1 MDILDLATIRKH
13 LDIDEVRH
21 DCERNFDEY
30 SKGNSVVPP
39 VGYLAFPDGECHIKY
54 GYIKGDPYFVVK
66 IAAGF
71 YKNVAIGLKPS
82 VGMMLICSTETGY
95 PLAVLNDEGH
105 LTDMRTAI
113 AGSIAA
119 KHLAPADI
127 QRIGIVGAGIQARLQ
142 LECLRSITDCRRV
155 LVWNRTV
162 ANAKALV
169 QSLSDSNLDAHI
181 AEDLE
186 YLVRTC
192 NLIVTT
198 TPAKEP
204 LIRADW
210 VQAGTHITAVGA
222 DAPEKQE
229 LDEALME
236 RADICVVDSA
246 SQCTDHGEIHTA
258 IANGLID
265 ASKLKELGDVIGGR
279 TTGREAP
286 EQISVADLTGVAV
299 QDIAIATSVYKRWR
313 QA

>member
-1 MDILDLATIRKH
+1 MDILDLATIKKH

-54 GYIKGDPYFVVK
+54 GYIEGDPHFVVK

-82 VGMMLICSTETGY
+82 VGLMLICSTETGY
-95 PLAVLNDEGH
+95 PLAILNDEGH

-119 KHLAPADI
+119 KLLALADI
-127 QRIGIVGAGIQARLQ
+127 QRIGIVGAGTQARLQ

-162 ANAKALV
+162 ANAQALV
-169 QSLSDSNLDAHI
+169 RSLSDSNMDAHV

-186 YLVRTC
+186 YLVRAC

-210 VQAGTHITAVGA
+210 VQAGTHIAAIGA

-236 RADICVVDSA
+236 RAKPVRHSRRPSPATKPGSA
-246 SQCTDHGEIHTA
+246 AGSSCCAAKSWSAAPISARARRHT
-258 IANGLID
+258 
-265 ASKLKELGDVIGGR
+265 R
-279 TTGREAP
+279 
-286 EQISVADLTGVAV
+286 
-299 QDIAIATSVYKRWR
+299 
-313 QA
+313 

>member
-1 MDILDLATIRKH
+1 MEILDLATIRKH
-13 LDIDEVRH
+13 LDIDAVRR

-39 VGYLAFPDGECHIKY
+39 VGYLGFPDGECHIKY

-71 YKNVAIGLKPS
+71 YKNVARGLKPS
-82 VGMMLICSTETGY
+82 IGLMLICSTETGY
-95 PLAVLNDEGH
+95 PLALLNDEGH

-119 KHLAPADI
+119 KLLAPADI
-127 QRIGIVGAGIQARLQ
+127 RRIGIVGAGIQARLQ
-142 LECLRSITDCRRV
+142 LECLRSITDCRSV

-162 ANAKALV
+162 ANAEALV
-169 QSLSDSNLDAHI
+169 RSLSDSNMDAH
-181 AEDLE
+181 ATKDLE
-186 YLVRTC
+186 TLVREC
-192 NLIVTT
+192 KLIVTT
-198 TPAKEP
+198 TPATEP

-222 DAPEKQE
+222 DTPGKQE

-236 RADICVVDSA
+236 RADICVVDST
-246 SQCTDHGEIHTA
+246 SQCTDHGEIRVA
-258 IANGLID
+258 IAQGLID
-265 ASKLKELGDVIGGR
+265 TSELQELGDVIGGR
-279 TTGREAP
+279 ATGRETP

-299 QDIAIATSVYKRWR
+299 QDIAIAKSVYEHWQ

>member
-13 LDIDEVRH
+13 LNIDEVRQ

-119 KHLAPADI
+119 KHLAPSDI

-162 ANAKALV
+162 ANAEALV
-169 QSLSDSNLDAHI
+169 RSLSNSNVDAQV

-198 TPAKEP
+198 TPAKKP

>member
-1 MDILDLATIRKH
+1 MDILDLATITKH
-13 LDIDEVRH
+13 LDIDAVRQ

-71 YKNVAIGLKPS
+71 YNNVAKGLKPS
-82 VGMMLICSTETGY
+82 IGLMLICSTETGY
-95 PLAVLNDEGH
+95 PLAILNDEGH

-119 KHLAPADI
+119 KLLAPADI
-127 QRIGIVGAGIQARLQ
+127 QRIGIVGAGTQARLQ
-142 LECLRSITDCRRV
+142 LQCLRSITDCRKV

-162 ANAKALV
+162 ANAEALV
-169 QSLSDSNLDAHI
+169 QSLSDSNMDAHV
-181 AEDLE
+181 AQDLE
-186 YLVRTC
+186 SLVRAC

-198 TPAKEP
+198 TPATKP

-229 LDEALME
+229 LDEALIE
-236 RADICVVDSA
+236 KADICVVDSA

-258 IANGLID
+258 ISNGLID
-265 ASKLKELGDVIGGR
+265 ASKLLEIGDLIGGR
-279 TTGREAP
+279 ATGRETP
-286 EQISVADLTGVAV
+286 QQISVADLTGVAV
-299 QDIAIATSVYKRWR
+299 QDIAIAKSVYERWH

>member
-1 MDILDLATIRKH
+1 MEILDLATIRKH
-13 LDIDEVRH
+13 LDIDAVRR

-54 GYIKGDPYFVVK
+54 GYIKGDPYFVIKV
-66 IAAGF
+66 AAGF
-71 YKNVAIGLKPS
+71 YKNVAKGLKPS
-82 VGMMLICSTETGY
+82 TGLMLICSTETGY
-95 PLAVLNDEGH
+95 PLALLNDEGH

-119 KHLAPADI
+119 KLLAPADI
-127 QRIGIVGAGIQARLQ
+127 RRIGIVGAGIQARLQ
-142 LECLRSITDCRRV
+142 LECLRPITDCRKV

-162 ANAKALV
+162 ANAAALV
-169 QSLSDSNLDAHI
+169 RSLSDSNMDAHVTQ
-181 AEDLE
+181 DLE
-186 YLVRTC
+186 FLVREC
-192 NLIVTT
+192 NLIVTA
-198 TPAKEP
+198 TPATEP

-222 DAPEKQE
+222 DTPGKQE

-236 RADICVVDSA
+236 RADVCVVDST
-246 SQCTDHGEIHTA
+246 SQCTDHGEIQAA

-265 ASKLKELGDVIGGR
+265 ASKLQELGDVIGGR
-279 TTGREAP
+279 ARGRETP

-299 QDIAIATSVYKRWR
+299 QDIAIAKSVYEQWR
-313 QA
+313 RA

>member
-21 DCERNFDEY
+21 DCERKFDEY

-66 IAAGF
+66 IASGF
-71 YKNVAIGLKPS
+71 YRNIAKGLKPS
-82 VGMMLICSTETGY
+82 IGLMLICSTETGY
-95 PLAVLNDEGH
+95 PLAILNDEGH

-119 KHLAPADI
+119 KLLAPADI
-127 QRIGIVGAGIQARLQ
+127 QRIGIVGAGTQARLQ

-162 ANAKALV
+162 ANAEALV
-169 QSLSDSNLDAHI
+169 QSLSDSNVDAHV

-186 YLVRTC
+186 YLVRAC

-229 LDEALME
+229 LDEALIE
-236 RADICVVDSA
+236 KADICVVDSA
-246 SQCTDHGEIHTA
+246 SQCTDHGEIQAA

-265 ASKLKELGDVIGGR
+265 ASKLLELGDLIGGR
-279 TTGREAP
+279 ATGRETP

-299 QDIAIATSVYKRWR
+299 QDIAIATSVYERWR

>member
-21 DCERNFDEY
+21 DCARNFDEY

-39 VGYLAFPDGECHIKY
+39 VGYLAFPDGECHVKY

-66 IAAGF
+66 IASGF
-71 YKNVAIGLKPS
+71 YRNVAKGLKPS
-82 VGMMLICSTETGY
+82 IGLMLICSTETGY
-95 PLAVLNDEGH
+95 PLAILNDEGH

-119 KHLAPADI
+119 KLLAPADI
-127 QRIGIVGAGIQARLQ
+127 QRIGIVGAGTQARLQ

-162 ANAKALV
+162 ANAQALV
-169 QSLSDSNLDAHI
+169 QSLSDSNMDAHV

-186 YLVRTC
+186 YLVRAC
-192 NLIVTT
+192 NLIVTA

-204 LIRADW
+204 LIRAEW

-229 LDEALME
+229 LDETLME
-236 RADICVVDSA
+236 KADICVVDSA
-246 SQCTDHGEIHTA
+246 SQCTDHGEIQAA
-258 IANGLID
+258 IASGLID
-265 ASKLKELGDVIGGR
+265 ASKLQELGDLIGGR
-279 TTGREAP
+279 ATGRETP

-299 QDIAIATSVYKRWR
+299 QDIAIATSVYERWQ

>member
-1 MDILDLATIRKH
+1 
-13 LDIDEVRH
+13 
-21 DCERNFDEY
+21 
-30 SKGNSVVPP
+30 
-39 VGYLAFPDGECHIKY
+39 
-54 GYIKGDPYFVVK
+54 
-66 IAAGF
+66 
-71 YKNVAIGLKPS
+71 
-82 VGMMLICSTETGY
+82 
-95 PLAVLNDEGH
+95 
-105 LTDMRTAI
+105 
-113 AGSIAA
+113 
-119 KHLAPADI
+119 
-127 QRIGIVGAGIQARLQ
+127 LQ

>member
-1 MDILDLATIRKH
+1 MEILDLATIRKH
-13 LDIDEVRH
+13 LDIDAVRC

-39 VGYLAFPDGECHIKY
+39 VGYLGFPDGECHIKY

-71 YKNVAIGLKPS
+71 YKNVARGLKPS
-82 VGMMLICSTETGY
+82 IGLMLICSTETGY
-95 PLAVLNDEGH
+95 PLALLNDEGH

-119 KHLAPADI
+119 KLLAPADI
-127 QRIGIVGAGIQARLQ
+127 RRIGIVGAGIQARLQ

-162 ANAKALV
+162 ANAEALV
-169 QSLSDSNLDAHI
+169 HSLRDSNVDAHV
-181 AEDLE
+181 AEDVE
-186 YLVRTC
+186 YLVREC
-192 NLIVTT
+192 NLIVTA
-198 TPAKEP
+198 TPSTEP

-222 DAPEKQE
+222 DTPGKQE
-229 LDEALME
+229 LDEALVE
-236 RADICVVDSA
+236 RADICVVDST
-246 SQCTDHGEIHTA
+246 SQCTDHGEIQVA
-258 IANGLID
+258 FAKGLID
-265 ASKLKELGDVIGGR
+265 ESKLEELGDVIGGR
-279 TTGREAP
+279 ARGREAP

-299 QDIAIATSVYKRWR
+299 QDIAIAKSVYEHWQ

>member
-1 MDILDLATIRKH
+1 
-13 LDIDEVRH
+13 
-21 DCERNFDEY
+21 
-30 SKGNSVVPP
+30 
-39 VGYLAFPDGECHIKY
+39 
-54 GYIKGDPYFVVK
+54 
-66 IAAGF
+66 
-71 YKNVAIGLKPS
+71 
-82 VGMMLICSTETGY
+82 MMLICSTETGY

-119 KHLAPADI
+119 KFLAPAGI
-127 QRIGIVGAGIQARLQ
+127 RRIGIVGAGIQARLQ

-162 ANAKALV
+162 ANAEALV
-169 QSLSDSNLDAHI
+169 QSLSGSNLDAHV

-186 YLVRTC
+186 SLVRAC

-222 DAPEKQE
+222 DAPGKQE

-236 RADICVVDSA
+236 KVDVCVVDSA
-246 SQCTDHGEIHTA
+246 AQCIDHGETHTA

-265 ASKLKELGDVIGGR
+265 ASKLVELGDVIGGR
-279 TTGREAP
+279 ATGRETP

-299 QDIAIATSVYKRWR
+299 QDIAIATSVYESWR

>member
-1 MDILDLATIRKH
+1 MDTLDLATINRH
-13 LDIDEVRH
+13 LDIDAVRR

-30 SKGNSVVPP
+30 CKGNSVVPP
-39 VGYLAFPDGECHIKY
+39 VGYLVFPDGECHIKY
-54 GYIKGDPYFVVK
+54 GYIKGDPYFVIK
-66 IAAGF
+66 IAGGF
-71 YKNVAIGLKPS
+71 YKNVARGLKPS
-82 VGMMLICSTETGY
+82 TGMMLICSTETGY

-119 KHLAPADI
+119 KFLAPAGI
-127 QRIGIVGAGIQARLQ
+127 RRIGIVGAGIQARLQ

-155 LVWNRTV
+155 LVWNRTL
-162 ANAKALV
+162 ANAEALV
-169 QSLSDSNLDAHI
+169 QSLSDSNLDAHV

-186 YLVRTC
+186 SLVRAC

-222 DAPEKQE
+222 DAPGKQE

-236 RADICVVDSA
+236 RADVCVVDSA
-246 SQCTDHGEIHTA
+246 AQCIDHGETHAA

-265 ASKLKELGDVIGGR
+265 ASKLVELGDVIGGR
-279 TTGREAP
+279 ATGRETA
-286 EQISVADLTGVAV
+286 EQVTVADLTGVAV

>member
-1 MDILDLATIRKH
+1 MEILDLATIRKH
-13 LDIDEVRH
+13 LDIDAVRR

-39 VGYLAFPDGECHIKY
+39 VGYLGFPDGECHIKY

-66 IAAGF
+66 VAAGF
-71 YKNVAIGLKPS
+71 YKNVARGLKPS
-82 VGMMLICSTETGY
+82 IGLMLICSTDTGY
-95 PLAVLNDEGH
+95 PLALLNDEGH

-119 KHLAPADI
+119 KFLAPADI
-127 QRIGIVGAGIQARLQ
+127 RRIGIVGAGIQARLQ
-142 LECLRSITDCRRV
+142 MECLRSITDCRKV

-162 ANAKALV
+162 ANAEALV
-169 QSLSDSNLDAHI
+169 RSLSESNMDAHV
-181 AEDLE
+181 AKDLK
-186 YLVRTC
+186 YLVREC

-198 TPAKEP
+198 TPSTEP

-222 DAPEKQE
+222 DTPGKQE
-229 LDEALME
+229 LDEALIQ
-236 RADICVVDSA
+236 RADICVVDSKA
-246 SQCTDHGEIHTA
+246 QCTDHGEIQVA

-279 TTGREAP
+279 ARGRETP

-299 QDIAIATSVYKRWR
+299 QDIAIAKSVYEHWR

>member
-1 MDILDLATIRKH
+1 MEILDLTTIKEH
-13 LDIDEVRH
+13 LDIDAVRR

-54 GYIKGDPYFVVK
+54 GYIKGDPYFVIKV
-66 IAAGF
+66 AAGF
-71 YKNVAIGLKPS
+71 YRNVARGLKPS
-82 VGMMLICSTETGY
+82 VGLMLICSTETGY
-95 PLAVLNDEGH
+95 PLALLNDEGH

-119 KHLAPADI
+119 KLLAPAEI
-127 QRIGIVGAGIQARLQ
+127 RRIGIVGAGIQARLQ
-142 LECLRSITDCRRV
+142 LECLRPITDCRRV

-162 ANAKALV
+162 ANAEALV
-169 QSLSDSNLDAHI
+169 QSLSDSNMDAHV

-186 YLVRTC
+186 FLVREC

-198 TPAKEP
+198 TPATEP

-222 DAPEKQE
+222 DTPGKQE
-229 LDEALME
+229 LDEALVE
-236 RADICVVDSA
+236 RADICVVDST
-246 SQCTDHGEIHTA
+246 SQCTDHGEIQVA
-258 IANGLID
+258 FAKGLID
-265 ASKLKELGDVIGGR
+265 ESKLEELGDVIGGR
-279 TTGREAP
+279 ARGRETP
-286 EQISVADLTGVAV
+286 EQISVGDLTGVAV
-299 QDIAIATSVYKRWR
+299 QDIAIAKSVYEHWR

>member
-1 MDILDLATIRKH
+1 MDILDLATIREH
-13 LDIDEVRH
+13 LDIDAVRQ

-54 GYIKGDPYFVVK
+54 GYIKGDPCFVVK

-71 YKNVAIGLKPS
+71 YGNVAKGLKPS

-119 KHLAPADI
+119 KFLAPADVR
-127 QRIGIVGAGIQARLQ
+127 RIGIVGAGIQARLQ
-142 LECLRSITDCRRV
+142 LECLRPITDCRRV
-155 LVWNRTV
+155 LIWNRTE
-162 ANAKALV
+162 ANAETLA
-169 QSLSDSNLDAHI
+169 QSLSDSSWDAKVAKNL
-181 AEDLE
+181 ES
-186 YLVRTC
+186 LVQSC
-192 NLIVTT
+192 NLIVTA
-198 TPAKEP
+198 TPAKKP

-229 LDEALME
+229 LDEALIE
-236 RADICVVDSA
+236 KADVRVVDSA
-246 SQCTDHGEIHTA
+246 SQCIDHGEIQTA
-258 IANGLID
+258 VANGLVD
-265 ASKLKELGDVIGGR
+265 KSSLRELGDVIGGR
-279 TTGREAP
+279 ATGRVTP

-299 QDIAIATSVYKRWR
+299 QDIAIATSVYERWR